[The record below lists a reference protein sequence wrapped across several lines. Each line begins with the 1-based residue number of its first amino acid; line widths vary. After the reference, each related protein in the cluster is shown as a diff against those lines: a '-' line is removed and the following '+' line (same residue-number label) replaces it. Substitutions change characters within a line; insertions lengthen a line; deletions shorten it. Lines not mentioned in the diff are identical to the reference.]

1 MIQLPVA
8 PSVDRC
14 HSRTNAP
21 VAAACSAFKSALRSF
36 LAMVVVV
43 TTASA
48 ASAADSVPPANVD
61 LVKAVVVTP
70 SDLTHREKKA
80 VAMLVDEVAKRTQIR
95 WKITNE
101 WPKSADTQVIT
112 VGQEAGLTKAFPQ
125 TAGPLKN
132 FAAAKGADGY
142 RVLVESPT
150 QIIVAGNDERGVLF
164 GVGRLLR
171 ELRMARNKI
180 SILTSF
186 REASAPKVSLRGH
199 QLGYR
204 PKTNSYD
211 GWDIAQWEQ
220 YYKDLAVFGTNAVE
234 LLPPRSDDHPDSPH
248 FPAPQLEMMIGMSK
262 LADDYGIDLWIWYPA
277 LDKDYADPATVEFA
291 LKEWEVVYKALPKI
305 DEIFVPGGDPG
316 HTPPKPLMN
325 LLQKQTELLNKYHPK
340 ARMWVSPQGF
350 SKVWLDEFL
359 EMLQKDQPKWLAGL
373 VFGPQQ
379 FASLKEL
386 RQRLPKQY
394 FIRGYPDITHNLGCQ
409 HPVPDWD
416 LAFAITAEREC
427 INPRPVDQA
436 SMFRMYKDDTI
447 GFLTY
452 SEGCNDDVNKFVWSG
467 LGWNPDAKL
476 DEILRQYGR
485 YFVSDRLSEGVGQGI
500 LALER
505 NWRGPLLPN
514 TGVEVTLSQF
524 QSMERSALPGELQ
537 NWRFQQLLYRAYFD
551 AYQRDRL
558 IAETAQQDRA
568 TEVLRQAKR
577 LGSIPALEQAH
588 QILGEATSRP
598 AANDRRTRIFQLA
611 EALFNSIHMQLGT
624 ELYRAQRGRGDS
636 QDTLEMPL
644 NDRLWLVPQF
654 ETFRKLPSEKER
666 LAAIDAL
673 LNRTNPGP
681 GGYYDDLGDPSAQPH
696 LVRGKSFADA
706 PDYRGGTWMGC
717 DDFTI
722 GWPRAW
728 ITFAM
733 SMYDAPLT
741 MKYDTLDPKSKYRV
755 RITYA
760 KDRQSQIR
768 LEADGKEIH
777 PLMVKP
783 PADEPQEFDIPQEL
797 TADGEL
803 TLNWYRDAGKGG
815 NGRGC
820 QVREVWLIRKEE

>member
-1 MIQLPVA
+1 MLPTSLLRSLRCNPLRRISVQSLLVA
-8 PSVDRC
+8 IASVIAVSAMSMTQAADKEAAANSVD
-14 HSRTNAP
+14 
-21 VAAACSAFKSALRSF
+21 
-36 LAMVVVV
+36 LA
-43 TTASA
+43 
-48 ASAADSVPPANVD
+48 
-61 LVKAVVVTP
+61 KAVVVTP
-70 SDLTHREKKA
+70 SDLTHREQKA

-95 WKITNE
+95 WSVTTD
-101 WPKSADTQVIT
+101 WPKSSETPVISI
-112 VGQEAGLTKAFPQ
+112 GQEPSLTKAFSQ
-125 TAGPLKN
+125 TSAPLKSL
-132 FAAAKGADGY
+132 AMEKGADGY
-142 RVLVESPT
+142 RVIVESPST
-150 QIIVAGNDERGVLF
+150 LVVAGNDERGVLF
-164 GVGRLLR
+164 GAGRLLR
-171 ELRMARNKI
+171 ELRMARNKV
-180 SILTSF
+180 SIPTGF
-186 REASAPKVSLRGH
+186 REASAPQVGLRGH

-211 GWDIAQWEQ
+211 GWDIVQWEQ

-234 LLPPRSDDHPDSPH
+234 LMPPRSDDEPDSLH
-248 FPAPQLEMMIGMSK
+248 FPAPQLDMMMGMSK
-262 LADDYGIDLWIWYPA
+262 LADDYGLDLWIWYPA
-277 LDKDYADPATVEFA
+277 LDKDYADPATVELA
-291 LKEWEVVYKALPKI
+291 LKEWEVIYKSLPRI

-325 LLQKQTELLNKYHPK
+325 LLEKQTELLHKYHPK

-350 SKVWLDEFL
+350 SKVWLDEFIGML
-359 EMLQKDQPKWLAGL
+359 EKGQPKWLAGI

-379 FASLKEL
+379 FYSLKEM

-394 FIRGYPDITHNLGCQ
+394 LIRGYPDITHNLGCQ

-416 LAFAITAEREC
+416 LAYAITEERES

-436 SMFRMYKDDTI
+436 AMFRMYKDDTI

-452 SEGCNDDVNKFVWSG
+452 SEGCNDDVNKFIWSG

-485 YFVSDRLSEGVGQGI
+485 YFVSDRLSEGVAQGI

-505 NWRGPLLPN
+505 NWRGPLAPN

-524 QSMERSALPGELQ
+524 QTMERSSHPGELQ
-537 NWRFQQLLYRAYFD
+537 NWRFQQLLYRAYCD
-551 AYQRDRL
+551 AYLRERL
-558 IAETAQQDRA
+558 IAEMGQQERA
-568 TEVLRQAKR
+568 TEVLRQSKR
-577 LGSIPALEQAH
+577 LGSLAAIDQA
-588 QILGEATSRP
+588 QLILSEAISRP
-598 AANDRRTRIFQLA
+598 AANDRRTRIYQLA

-636 QDTLEMPL
+636 QDTIEMPL
-644 NDRLWLVPQF
+644 NDRLWLVTQF
-654 ETFRKLPSEKER
+654 EQFRKLATEKER
-666 LAAIDAL
+666 LAAIDAM

-696 LVRGKSFADA
+696 LIRGKSFADA

-717 DDFTI
+717 DQFII

-741 MKYDTLDPKSKYRV
+741 MKYETLDPKAKYRV

-783 PADEPQEFDIPQEL
+783 AAEEPQEFDIPPEL

-820 QVREVWLIRKEE
+820 QVREVWLIRKDE